1 MRYTDADAIRTL
13 QEITGITFSE
23 EQEKILN
30 HRGGL
35 HIVACAGSGKTTTLV
50 YLVTKRIMTGEIAN
64 ARKLLMTT
72 YSKSGADEMSER
84 INALLRQVGCNDN
97 VEVKTMHASYY
108 KCLAHFNMIKKVVS
122 SGQRRM
128 FIRQAVKEV
137 KLRLEDK
144 DIEDLDGILSY
155 QINNMMNDE
164 QVYRSAVFTLEMS
177 LEDYT
182 NIRSGYARKK
192 QENNMIDFDDM
203 QYYMYYFLCVVKNPE
218 FIKYCKSR
226 WEYYYIDEFQDTSKI
241 QFAIVRALATK
252 SENLMVIGD
261 DDQCIY
267 AWRGADPSIILNI
280 GAYYD
285 LKKFYLST
293 NYRCRE
299 AILKF
304 AERGVKNMYNREE
317 KEMNPFKKA
326 GVVNFSHFYGKDLFG
341 MTEHICSLIIKEL
354 ENGASPD
361 DIAVLMRNNIHA
373 CVLGSMLAQSG
384 FNVKT
389 NAEMKLSNL
398 SYFKDLEMMVDMLG
412 DQFTDQTYDK
422 NIATN
427 MLWKLVP
434 YFGTN
439 GSSAVYEVMSN
450 TSLGLTDAID
460 YLLYSGFGIGK
471 FTKNINIPKSVEF
484 RINMKIRRIS
494 RDSLVGLSALCAE
507 LHKENKVEAFNTL
520 LALYKIGMGFTL
532 KNPDTER
539 VFACFM
545 KYVHMHLQKNGI
557 DAVRQLIAS
566 TKQLESDNVAIM
578 GEKITL
584 TTVHSSKGMEWKHV
598 YLLAYDNISFPS
610 FSYLDDIAGRSNV
623 RKEDIIDYIDG
634 ERRLNYVALT
644 RAINELTLIGDF
656 NNFSIF
662 GLENLGINIESD
674 SPDKLVRMASKWVA
688 TGEFDYVITKD
699 VIEEA
704 GYDVIET
711 SKLDSGTLVDKASG
725 YNTF

>member
-1 MRYTDADAIRTL
+1 MRYTDAEAVRVL
-13 QEITGITFSE
+13 QETTGMTFSE
-23 EQEKILN
+23 EQEKILE

-50 YLVTKRIMTGEIAN
+50 LLVTKRIMTGEISN

-84 INALLRQVGCNDN
+84 INALLKQVGCNDS

-122 SGQRRM
+122 NGQRRM
-128 FIRQAVKEV
+128 FIRQAVKET

-164 QVYRSAVFTLEMS
+164 QVFRSAVFTLDMS
-177 LEDYT
+177 LEEYT

-203 QYYMYYFLCVVKNPE
+203 QYYMYYLLCVVKNPE
-218 FIKYCKSR
+218 FIKYCKSQ
-226 WEYYYIDEFQDTSKI
+226 WEYFYIDEFQDTSKI

-299 AILKF
+299 EILRF

-326 GVVNFSHFYGKDLFG
+326 GTVNFSHFTGSDLFG

-373 CVLGSMLAQSG
+373 CVLGSMLSQSG

-389 NAEMKLSNL
+389 SAEMKLSNL

-412 DQFTDQTYDK
+412 DQFADQTYDK
-422 NIATN
+422 NIAN
-427 MLWKLVP
+427 GILWKLIP
-434 YFGTN
+434 YFGM
-439 GSSAVYEVMSN
+439 GGAGAIYEVMSN
-450 TSLGLTDAID
+450 TSMGLTDAID
-460 YLLYSGFGIGK
+460 YILYSAFGIGN
-471 FTKNINIPKSVEF
+471 FDKNINIPKSVEF
-484 RINMKIRRIS
+484 RINMKVRRLAK
-494 RDSLVGLSALCAE
+494 DSQIGLAALCKE
-507 LHKENKVEAFNTL
+507 LHKEDKLDALNTI
-520 LALYKIGMGFTL
+520 LALYRIGMGFTL

-539 VFACFM
+539 VFNCFM
-545 KYVHMHLQKNGI
+545 KYVHMHLQKGGI
-557 DAVRQLIAS
+557 EGVRQFIAS
-566 TKQLESDNVAIM
+566 TKQLESDKISIM

-584 TTVHSSKGMEWKHV
+584 TTVHSAKGMEWKHV

-610 FSYLDDIAGRSNV
+610 FSYLDDIAARANV
-623 RKEDIIDYIDG
+623 VKEDIIDYIDG

-662 GLENLGINIESD
+662 GLENLGIDIESGD
-674 SPDKLVRMASKWVA
+674 PNKLIRMARNWVVNRS
-688 TGEFDYVITKD
+688 FDYPITKEE
-699 VIEEA
+699 INEA
-704 GYDVIET
+704 GYEVIEA
-711 SKLDSGTLVDKASG
+711 SKLESGTLVDRSSSYSA
-725 YNTF
+725 F